1 MELNDIK
8 IKKIE
13 IDIEG
18 AASDAGQMSQP
29 FPIRAPAA
37 VVYGMRPYI
46 ENKILCDLGCGG
58 GDLLWLA
65 GRWAK
70 QTIGI
75 EMHEELVNIAKVPR
89 ENSNTTP
96 DIRRGNFFDWPVPHA
111 DVYYCWVGKASEDE
125 GFMRYV
131 ERIARNHSPATL
143 IMGCSWSYILQEL
156 GFKKESAEDDSRIP
170 SNLSMM
176 NKFAAGKGEVI
187 LVPYKETIP
196 KAYGNIDFTKSASW
210 AAGVAEDYWA
220 LSIIELNKG

>member
-1 MELNDIK
+1 MELKDIK
-8 IKKIE
+8 IKKID

-18 AASDAGQMSQP
+18 AASDAREMKQP
-29 FPIRAPAA
+29 FPVRAPAA
-37 VVYGMRPYI
+37 VIYGMRRYI

-75 EMHEELVNIAKVPR
+75 ELQQELVNIARAQR
-89 ENSNTTP
+89 ENANMTP
-96 DIRRGNFFDWPVPHA
+96 DIRSGNFFDWPVPHA

-131 ERIARNHSPATL
+131 ERIARNHAPATL
-143 IMGCSWSYILQEL
+143 IMGCSWSYILEEL
-156 GFKKESAEDDSRIP
+156 GFKGRGGTDSRIP
-170 SNLSMM
+170 SNLALM
-176 NKFAAGKGEVI
+176 NKFAGGKGEVI
-187 LVPYKETIP
+187 LVPYKEIIP
-196 KAYGNIDFTKSASW
+196 KSYGNIDFTKSQSW
-210 AAGVAEDYWA
+210 SAGLSEDYWA